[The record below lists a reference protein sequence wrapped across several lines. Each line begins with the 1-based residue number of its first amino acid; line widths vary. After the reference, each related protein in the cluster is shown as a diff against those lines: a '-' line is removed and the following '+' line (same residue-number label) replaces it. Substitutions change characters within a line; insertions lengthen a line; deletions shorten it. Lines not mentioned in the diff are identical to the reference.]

1 MMPSFELLQPA
12 RLADALSLL
21 DRRGNEIWKMAGGND
36 SLDWFKDRVKRPKAV
51 MDLGALTELKGIRE
65 TADGIEI
72 GALTTLAEISTNPLI
87 RNKYK
92 VLADAAG
99 RVASPQIRNA
109 SSLGGNVSQDAR
121 CWYYRSGLNCYRA
134 GGNTCFADTPAGQN
148 REHAIFDASR
158 CIAVSPSDTAPALV
172 VLEAKMVIK
181 TAKAERVIDAEKFFI
196 GPAVDITHMTVIKP
210 NELLTAIRIPAKW
223 AGAKFYF
230 EKVADRTPGLCAGQC
245 RLGAQGQQRH
255 HRGGARRLRWG
266 VVHAAFHQSGGRS
279 GEGRQAGRRNQLA
292 RGQDRR
298 AWRSAGQ
305 FQSVQG
311 SPDGEPGQTRH
322 PGCGLKNREPDG
334 IVANET

>member
-1 MMPSFELLQPA
+1 MVRDMMPSFELLQPA

-196 GPAVDITHMTVIKP
+196 GPAVDITHMTVLKP

-230 EKVADRTPGLCAGQC
+230 EKVADRNTWDFALVNVASALKVNNGTIEAARVACGGVSCTPRFIKVVEEVVKGGKQDDETSSLAGKT
-245 RLGAQGQQRH
+245 AVH
-255 HRGGARRLRWG
+255 GARP
-266 VVHAAFHQSGGRS
+266 VNF
-279 GEGRQAGRRNQLA
+279 NQFKVPLMESLVK
-292 RGQDRR
+292 R
-298 AWRSAGQ
+298 AIRDA
-305 FQSVQG
+305 V
-311 SPDGEPGQTRH
+311 
-322 PGCGLKNREPDG
+322 
-334 IVANET
+334 